1 MKQWMWLALVLGC
14 KSKESVKQ
22 EEPPPKPAEPVK
34 RDEPAPTKPES
45 DRPEGT
51 YKMTK
56 EIERP
61 ATSGFARVDDAVS
74 GKAPWITD
82 AEAKA
87 GIVVLVALPLENK
100 ISTKRLCGDE
110 AKAAMTTYGD
120 EVAKRSRDLAQKQV
134 FCAYHDAEKIQ
145 WICTAFAPDE
155 DGYSVNLDYRQ
166 VDGAWVL
173 VGVDQSGKTA
183 NTRKQRVD
191 YDKLLATKCK

>member
-1 MKQWMWLALVLGC
+1 MKQLIWVALVLGC
-14 KSKESVKQ
+14 KGKEPVKQ
-22 EEPPPKPAEPVK
+22 EEPVKAPEPVK
-34 RDEPAPTKPES
+34 REEPAPKKVDS

-61 ATSGFARVDDAVS
+61 ATSGFARVDDAIS

-82 AEAKA
+82 AEAAA
-87 GIVVLVALPLENK
+87 GIVVLVALPAENK
-100 ISTKRLCGDE
+100 ISTKRVCGAE

-134 FCAYHDAEKIQ
+134 FCTWMDAEKIQ
-145 WICTAFAPDE
+145 WMCTAFAPDE

-183 NTRKQRVD
+183 DTRKQRVE